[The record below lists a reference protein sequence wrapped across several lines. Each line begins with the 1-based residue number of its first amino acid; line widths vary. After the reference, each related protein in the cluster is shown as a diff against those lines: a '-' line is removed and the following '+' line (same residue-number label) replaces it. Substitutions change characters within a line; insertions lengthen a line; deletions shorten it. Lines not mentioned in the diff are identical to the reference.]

1 MKKNTCSIIGLL
13 VLGMLVF
20 SCAEKKKEKK
30 GLTLDDCPV
39 VAHQVYLN
47 GDTLTV
53 CDFASVKDTF
63 NIPLSPFL
71 SSFEI
76 IRLENTDAALTADD
90 GVITVS
96 DNYIGVYSFKAGAY
110 KLYNKEGKYLCTISA
125 PGQGPDE
132 YVLGLYDSYIDEKN
146 GKIYLLSFRASK
158 ILVFDLEG
166 KALQH
171 IPLAYLTHKGRFII
185 HPETETLT
193 MMALPFIDT
202 PSAVWVQDFKGNI
215 IQEIP
220 AGQFVIEP
228 GDYSNEIWE
237 SLNTANLDFSILRWV
252 DSKDTLYHYLQEENR
267 LQPSFTFDFKNEPIR
282 HNYIELADYYLTW
295 MITQT
300 AWWGE
305 MPRFPK
311 ILIDKK
317 TLRGCYVDI
326 KWNMLGNID
335 GPNKLSFSRGY
346 FTANMEPYKLKEQ
359 LKKVLSQPDKLSTEM
374 RQKLKDLNNS
384 IAEDGNN
391 ILFIGKLKT
400 K

>member
-1 MKKNTCSIIGLL
+1 MKRETYSIINLIIL
-13 VLGMLVF
+13 VAMTI
-20 SCAEKKKEKK
+20 SCGEKKHTKK

-39 VAHQVYLN
+39 VAHQVYTN

-53 CDFASVKDTF
+53 CDFTAVKDTF

-76 IRLENTDAALTADD
+76 VRLENTEEGLTAED

-96 DNYIGVYSFKAGAY
+96 DNYIGIMSFKAGAY
-110 KLYNKEGKYLCTISA
+110 KLYNKAGKYLCTLSS

-132 YVLGLYDSYIDEKN
+132 YYINIYDSYIDEKY
-146 GKIYLLSFRASK
+146 GRIYLLSFRASK

-166 KALQH
+166 KAQQH
-171 IPLAYLTHKGRFII
+171 IPLPYITHKGRFVIN
-185 HPETETLT
+185 PETERLT

-202 PSAVWVQDFKGNI
+202 PSAVWIQDFKGNI
-215 IQEIP
+215 LQEIP
-220 AGQFVIEP
+220 AGQFVIHP
-228 GDYSNEIWE
+228 GDYSNEVYE
-237 SLNTANLDFSILRWV
+237 SLNTGEMDYHVLRWV
-252 DSKDTLYHYLQEENR
+252 SSIDSLYHYLPKENR
-267 LQPSFTFDFKNEPIR
+267 LQPRFTFNFKDDPVR
-282 HNYIELADYYLTW
+282 HNYIELPDYYLTW
-295 MITQT
+295 MITQA

-311 ILIDKK
+311 VLIDKR

-335 GPNKLSFSRGY
+335 GPNQISFSRGY
-346 FTANMEPYKLKEQ
+346 FTAAMEPYKLKEQ
-359 LKKVLSQPDKLSTEM
+359 LKKALSMPDKLSPDMLHKINT
-374 RQKLKDLNNS
+374 LDNS
-384 IAEDGNN
+384 ITEDDNC
-391 ILFIGKLKT
+391 ILFIGKLK